1 MDPARNI
8 TSIINYITYEK
19 VIPHRYSFG
28 TLRYWKGSLNWNE
41 RAMKRPSPKTTS
53 NYQVK
58 TLEPRSWVMITITIT
73 IRVFHLVGDYEGVRS
88 ISSFGHH
95 GWPVTGRGRTI
106 TTAKIRFSI
115 SISMHHTHPTAHI
128 TLTTD
133 RHQCLN
139 ARRNTTLFHQH
150 QATLS
155 SLSS

>member
-1 MDPARNI
+1 M
-8 TSIINYITYEK
+8 
-19 VIPHRYSFG
+19 IPHRYSFG

-95 GWPVTGRGRTI
+95 GWPVTERGRTI
-106 TTAKIRFSI
+106 TNAKSVSVSVCTTHTKQHTRHSNNRPASMPQCPSQHHII
-115 SISMHHTHPTAHI
+115 SPTPSYTIEPFFPI
-128 TLTTD
+128 TGGVST
-133 RHQCLN
+133 RGRKPSN
-139 ARRNTTLFHQH
+139 
-150 QATLS
+150 S
-155 SLSS
+155 V